1 MVAIQAAL
9 TLENITVSELAG
21 QTDGMTYAEL
31 EQLVCYLKL
40 SAMERMVDA
49 GISLN
54 LTCGREEAEDCIHM
68 AKLPNV
74 ASGQMPVIKIEQTAA
89 ASSATNAK
97 GPENNDRAM
106 ALMGKSDRSFSENM
120 ELLDFARSLG

>member
-1 MVAIQAAL
+1 MDNPENPMVAIQAAL

-68 AKLPNV
+68 AKLSNV

-89 ASSATNAK
+89 ASSAK
-97 GPENNDRAM
+97 
-106 ALMGKSDRSFSENM
+106 
-120 ELLDFARSLG
+120 ARKITTEPWH